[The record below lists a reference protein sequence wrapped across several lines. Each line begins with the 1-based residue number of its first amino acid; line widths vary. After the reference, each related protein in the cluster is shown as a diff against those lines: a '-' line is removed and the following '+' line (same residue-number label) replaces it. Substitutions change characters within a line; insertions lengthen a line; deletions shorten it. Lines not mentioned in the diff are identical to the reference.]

1 MCLEDGVFV
10 RAGAAFVVEE
20 EDAEESPQWAS
31 KAASLLVTWS
41 SKSFRPSTAVAMV
54 FAFDKI
60 M

>member
-1 MCLEDGVFV
+1 M
-10 RAGAAFVVEE
+10 RAGAAFAGEE
-20 EDAEESPQWAS
+20 EDDAEESPQWAS

-54 FAFDKI
+54 VAFDK

>member
-1 MCLEDGVFV
+1 MCREDGVFV
-10 RAGAAFVVEE
+10 RAGAAFAGEE
-20 EDAEESPQWAS
+20 EDDAEESPQWAS

-54 FAFDKI
+54 VAFDK